1 MAYEPL
7 YHALQIWQP
16 YTFAQK
22 QKQAENRLLLQIK
35 SERILDIFLGV
46 FNKTIIPLTPVGYE
60 MIIANSALRDS
71 FAIHHFIS
79 NEHSWNNC

>member
-7 YHALQIWQP
+7 YHALQIWQL

-22 QKQAENRLLLQIK
+22 QKQAENRLFLQIK

-60 MIIANSALRDS
+60 MIIANLALHAS
-71 FAIHHFIS
+71 LAIHHLS
-79 NEHSWNNC
+79 NKHSWNNC

>member
-16 YTFAQK
+16 YTFAHK
-22 QKQAENRLLLQIK
+22 QKQVENRLFLQI
-35 SERILDIFLGV
+35 RLLDIFLGV

-60 MIIANSALRDS
+60 MIIANWALRAL
-71 FAIHHFIS
+71 FAIHHLIS
-79 NEHSWNNC
+79 NEHLWNNC